1 MKKLATLLLVLTA
14 IAVGFSVKITMT
26 SGGVG
31 KELEVLREQLK
42 MFKQL
47 YPDIEVEV
55 IPMPDSATERHDLYV
70 TYFAAG
76 EKDPDVLMLD
86 VIWSAEFAPFLEDL
100 TDDYDYFEL
109 KEFLP
114 GTIMSVTVNGRIV
127 AIPWFTDAG
136 LLYYRKDLLEK
147 YGYKNPPRTWD
158 ELVEM
163 AKKISQAEG
172 IIGFVWQGAR
182 YEGLVCNFLE
192 YLWSFGGE
200 VIDEKGKAVID
211 SSQAVQALQFMVDL
225 IYKHRITPEGVVTY
239 MEEDA
244 RRVFQ
249 KGEAVFM
256 RNWPYAWALL
266 NSDDSPVKGKVGV
279 APLPLGPG
287 GRRAATL
294 GGWNLGINKFSS
306 KEEKEAAKKLIKFL
320 TSYEQQL
327 YKAIHSGQNPTRK
340 AAYDDPKLKEAAPFM
355 VELLSVFV
363 NALPRPRTANYS
375 ELSDVIQKYVHAAL
389 TRQMTAEQAI
399 KNIARELNFLLK

>member
-182 YEGLVCNFLE
+182 YEGLVCDFLE

-200 VIDEKGKAVID
+200 VIDEKGKVVID

-225 IYKHRITPEGVVTY
+225 IYKHKITPEGVVTY

-340 AAYDDPKLKEAAPFM
+340 AVYNDPKLKEAAPFM

>member
-14 IAVGFSVKITMT
+14 VAVGFSVKITMT

-182 YEGLVCNFLE
+182 YEGLVCDFLE

-200 VIDEKGKAVID
+200 VIDEKGKVVID
-211 SSQAVQALQFMVDL
+211 SPQAVQALQFMVDL

-327 YKAIHSGQNPTRK
+327 YKAVHSGQNPTRK
-340 AAYDDPKLKEAAPFM
+340 AVYNDPKLKEAAPFM

>member
-14 IAVGFSVKITMT
+14 VAVGFSVKITMT

-100 TDDYDYFEL
+100 TNDYDYFEL

-182 YEGLVCNFLE
+182 YEGLVCDFLE

-200 VIDEKGKAVID
+200 VIDEKGKVVID

-340 AAYDDPKLKEAAPFM
+340 AVYNDPKLKEAAPFM

>member
-200 VIDEKGKAVID
+200 VIDEKGKVVID